1 MQLCRM
7 PELLVNEA
15 QYDTVNNKSDSF
27 LQGNSKFNK
36 CSFMQV
42 VDRNCF
48 QLIMPSIT
56 LDEWGRNL

>member
-1 MQLCRM
+1 MQLCRI
-7 PELLVNEA
+7 PELSVNEA
-15 QYDTVNNKSDSF
+15 QYDTVNNKSDNC

-56 LDEWGRNL
+56 LDE